1 MLPVE
6 IALPSEGLANYRSNS
21 QRARIATEGWAFANL
36 YCPNCSSP
44 RLTSAPPNHPA
55 IDYDCPKCKSPFQ
68 LKSQSAKLGARINDA
83 AYSTM
88 IRAILENRTP
98 NLFALSY
105 NADDWKVTDV
115 LLIPQFAFPIS
126 AIEKRK
132 PLSPTARRA
141 GWVGCN
147 ILLHAI
153 PPDARIPIVRAGKPR
168 PPAEVRREYARL
180 KPLATLDAKQRG
192 WTLDVLNGIRSLG
205 KNHFNLAEAYTLQAH
220 LSRLHPSNRHVQ
232 PKIRQQLQIL
242 RDLGLLEFLGKGAYR
257 LG

>member
-1 MLPVE
+1 MQ

-21 QRARIATEGWAFANL
+21 QRARIATEAWAFANL
-36 YCPNCSSP
+36 YCPNCTSP

-68 LKSQSAKLGARINDA
+68 LKSQSAKFGARINDA

-153 PPDARIPIVRAGKPR
+153 PPDARIAIVRAGKPR

-180 KPLATLDAKQRG
+180 RPLATLDAKQRG

-205 KNHFNLAEAYTLQAH
+205 KKHFDLAEAYTLEAH
-220 LSRLHPSNRHVQ
+220 LSHLHPANRHVQ
-232 PKIRQQLQIL
+232 PKIRQQLQLL
-242 RDLGLLEFLGKGAYR
+242 RDLGLIEFFGKGSYR
-257 LG
+257 LR

>member
-1 MLPVE
+1 M
-6 IALPSEGLANYRSNS
+6 G
-21 QRARIATEGWAFANL
+21 RIV
-36 YCPNCSSP
+36 
-44 RLTSAPPNHPA
+44 
-55 IDYDCPKCKSPFQ
+55 
-68 LKSQSAKLGARINDA
+68 DA

-105 NADDWKVTDV
+105 NMDDWKVTDV
-115 LLIPQFAFPIS
+115 LLIPHFAFPIS

-153 PPDARIPIVRAGKPR
+153 PPDARIAIVRAGKPT

-180 KPLATLDAKQRG
+180 KPLAQLEPKQRG
-192 WTLDVLNGIRSLG
+192 WTLDVLNGVRSLG
-205 KNHFNLAEAYTLQAH
+205 KKDFNIAEAYTLEAH
-220 LSRLHPSNRHVQ
+220 LSRLHPANHNVQ
-232 PKIRQQLQIL
+232 PKIRQQLQVL
-242 RDLGLLEFLGKGAYR
+242 RDLGLVEFCGSGNYR
-257 LG
+257 LR

>member
-1 MLPVE
+1 MQV
-6 IALPSEGLANYRSNS
+6 ALPSEGLANYRSNS
-21 QRARIATEGWAFANL
+21 QRARIATEAWAFANL

-68 LKSQSAKLGARINDA
+68 LKAQSKTFGSRINDA

-105 NADDWKVTDV
+105 NADEWRVTDV

-126 AIEKRK
+126 AIEKRN

-147 ILLHAI
+147 ILLDAI
-153 PPDARIPIVRAGKPR
+153 PSDARIAIIRASKPT

-205 KNHFNLAEAYTLQAH
+205 KKRFNLAEAYTLEAH
-220 LSRLHPSNRHVQ
+220 LSRLHPANKHVQ
-232 PKIRQQLQIL
+232 PKIRQQLQVL
-242 RDLGLLEFLGKGAYR
+242 RDMGLLHFEGAGHYTLR
-257 LG
+257 